1 LPPDIPRPAL
11 DRMQA
16 DWQSLSEYRDP
27 AAPGWT
33 REAFSEAD
41 THSRHAVAAMMS
53 AVGLEVT
60 IDAVGN
66 VIGDL
71 PGSDPNAG
79 LLVTG
84 SHTDTVVGGGR
95 FDGVLGVL
103 GAIECVRLLRESRTR
118 LRHRL
123 RVVDFSNEEPNR
135 HGLSCVG
142 SRAIAGN
149 LTPQMLAL
157 PDPDGR
163 ELSDRLRGAGW
174 DPSGVAGCAWDAS
187 EVDAYVELHIEQ
199 GPVLESANASIGIVA
214 GIAGINRFVVELFGR
229 RDHAGT
235 MPMGRRRDAVCSAA
249 ACILAV
255 ERIAAAGAGTVG
267 TVGDILATPEAVN
280 VVSDYASFCG
290 EFRSS
295 APSWLADVTG
305 QLEQAVRLESAARGT
320 RSAVTWRPPE
330 PPVAMDDSVSQVLAD
345 AASVIGH
352 DAVRLYSGAG
362 HDTVQIARL
371 APAGMVFV
379 PSVGGR
385 SHCPEEE
392 TSLVDCGRGIETL
405 LQGLVM
411 LDAS

>member
-1 LPPDIPRPAL
+1 MPLPLL
-11 DRMQA
+11 DRMRA

-27 AAPGWT
+27 SAPGWT

-41 THSRHAVAAMMS
+41 TQSRHTIAAMMREAS
-53 AVGLEVT
+53 LEVT
-60 IDAVGN
+60 IDDVGN

-71 PGSDPNAG
+71 PGSNPNTG

-95 FDGVLGVL
+95 FDGVIGVL
-103 GAIECVRLLRESRTR
+103 GAIECVRLLRESGTR

-149 LTPQMLAL
+149 LTPSMLAL

-163 ELSDRLRGAGW
+163 ALSDLLRGAGW
-174 DPSGVAGCAWDAS
+174 DPSAVACCAWDAS
-187 EVDAYVELHIEQ
+187 DVDSYVELHIEQ
-199 GPVLESANASIGIVA
+199 GPVLESAKASIGIVE
-214 GIAGINRFVVELFGR
+214 GIAGISRFVVELFGR

-235 MPMGRRRDAVCSAA
+235 MPMDRRRDAVCSAA
-249 ACILAV
+249 ACVLAV

-267 TVGDILATPEAVN
+267 TVGELLATPEAVN
-280 VVSDYASFCG
+280 VVSDYASFAG
-290 EFRSS
+290 EFRSPV
-295 APSWLADVTG
+295 PSWLTDVVAR
-305 QLEQAVRLESAARGT
+305 LEQAVRLENTARET
-320 RSAVTWRPPE
+320 KSMVTWRPPE
-330 PPVAMDDSVSQVLAD
+330 PPVTMDDSVSRVLAD
-345 AASVIGH
+345 AAAVVGH
-352 DAVRLYSGAG
+352 DAMRLYSGAG
-362 HDTVQIARL
+362 HDAVQIARL
-371 APAGMVFV
+371 APTGMVFV
-379 PSVGGR
+379 PSVEGR

-392 TSLVDCGRGIETL
+392 TSFVDYGRGVETL

-411 LDAS
+411 LDAT